1 MSYGLGIIKAMK
13 IRFSMYKGW
22 LNRFTGRVNP
32 FTLLEK
38 GFFLHRLSKYSFSAA
53 GKSIYL
59 QDKSI

>member
-53 GKSIYL
+53 G
-59 QDKSI
+59 